1 MKNLFRRLNGR
12 KGFTLVELIAVII
25 ILMIILY
32 NVGTKLQKKQMEQK
46 EQMAELIA
54 LADKTLG
61 EYKATNEG
69 WL

>member
-1 MKNLFRRLNGR
+1 MFRNVCIFVPFMLLILHQGINTISLFRRY
-12 KGFTLVELIAVII
+12 K
-25 ILMIILY
+25 
-32 NVGTKLQKKQMEQK
+32 K